1 MAKQNWLRG
10 TSFKSGYKKGDG
22 GSVVQSFDHG
32 CFGKMI
38 TAYVPLFNVLV
49 MVTNDRAPS
58 TLHLSGHLYVVQV
71 ASSAHVVIAW
81 F

>member
-32 CFGKMI
+32 CFGKMS

-58 TLHLSGHLYVVQV
+58 TLHLSGHLYFVHV